1 MLHAKAQ
8 DATHQQ
14 EFGRPIL
21 VFLAGGHPYDA
32 LPSRSK
38 QNTYKFS

>member
-1 MLHAKAQ
+1 VHLHGLA
-8 DATHQQ
+8 D
-14 EFGRPIL
+14 GDGPSL
-21 VFLAGGHPYDA
+21 CFLPGGHPYDA